1 MKLPFGQ
8 SLRVLEKHLSV
19 ERAKRNALLFFY
31 EKDVILLY
39 GIGKLWYNNYNIWI
53 SETEKNRTERFLEMR
68 GI

>member
-39 GIGKLWYNNYNIWI
+39 GIGKLWYNIWI
-53 SETEKNRTERFLEMR
+53 SETDKNRTERFSEMR

>member
-1 MKLPFGQ
+1 MKLPLGQ

-53 SETEKNRTERFLEMR
+53 SETDRNRTERFSEMR